1 MSTEKFRAMVVS
13 ETEDKKF
20 NRKIT
25 DRNIND
31 LPEGDVL
38 LKVEYSSLNYKDAL
52 SATGNRGVT
61 RRFPH
66 TPGVDAAGV
75 VDNSMT
81 DRFTKGDQ
89 VIVHGYDLG
98 MDTSGG
104 FGQYIRVPSEWV
116 VNLPE
121 HLTLKEAMMYGT
133 AGFTAALS
141 VYRLTENKIN
151 PGSGKIL
158 VTGATGGVGCM
169 AVAILAKAGFEIVA
183 STGKSDQVEFL
194 KSIGASEVI
203 SREESM
209 DQTDKLLLKGLWAGV
224 VDTVGGDIL
233 AAAIKSTNQIP

>member
-1 MSTEKFRAMVVS
+1 
-13 ETEDKKF
+13 
-20 NRKIT
+20 
-25 DRNIND
+25 
-31 LPEGDVL
+31 
-38 LKVEYSSLNYKDAL
+38 
-52 SATGNRGVT
+52 
-61 RRFPH
+61 
-66 TPGVDAAGV
+66 
-75 VDNSMT
+75 
-81 DRFTKGDQ
+81 
-89 VIVHGYDLG
+89 

-121 HLTLKEAMMYGT
+121 GLTAKEAMMYGT

-151 PGSGKIL
+151 SGSGRIL

-169 AVAILAKAGFEIVA
+169 AVSILAKAGFEVVA

-194 KSIGASEVI
+194 KGIGAAEVI

-209 DQTDKLLLKGLWAGV
+209 DQTGKLLLKGLWAGV

-233 AAAIKSTNQIP
+233 AAAIKSTNQRGVVTACGNVASHDLNINVYPFILRGVTLAGIDSANCQMDLRTKIWGKMSSDWKLGNLETLTRTVSLDDLDNEIDTILKGGQVGRVVVDLWV